1 MELSY
6 RTTSYKQWRGTI
18 QRYIGKIKSDLDW
31 LERVPNWEWE
41 EKFKAGMSPS
51 EGITEEIGWADE
63 EWLDSWRAGDATPCS

>member
-18 QRYIGKIKSDLDW
+18 QRYIEKIKSDLDW
-31 LERVPNWEWE
+31 LEKIPNWEWE
-41 EKFKAGMSPS
+41 EKFKAGMFPS

>member
-6 RTTSYKQWRGTI
+6 KKTSYKKWRSVV
-18 QRYIGKIKSDLDW
+18 QRYIGKIKSDIDW

-41 EKFKAGMSPS
+41 EKFKAGMIPS

-63 EWLDSWRAGDATPCS
+63 AWLDDMM

>member
-6 RTTSYKQWRGTI
+6 KKTSYKKWRSVV
-18 QRYIGKIKSDLDW
+18 QRYIGKIKSDIDW

-41 EKFKAGMSPS
+41 EKFKAGMIPS

-63 EWLDSWRAGDATPCS
+63 ERLEDMMDFKSL